1 MSRSPVFLSA
11 RSSKTFLQILSTS
24 VLPASEHSVKMDELD
39 ATVIASFLMSRAENR
54 DEEEHEVA
62 EMAAMARDACARQGN
77 DVVTACSVPRATEEV
92 GLGRGRRHR

>member
-1 MSRSPVFLSA
+1 
-11 RSSKTFLQILSTS
+11 
-24 VLPASEHSVKMDELD
+24 
-39 ATVIASFLMSRAENR
+39 MSRAENR

-77 DVVTACSVPRATEEV
+77 DVVTACSVPRATEEA